1 MSRYFGAMLE
11 EMSDHETRAKRVT
24 LSPEDVRQAIR
35 LLQRLTGPTR
45 RVSDRSVEVA
55 SRDALSSVAQLSL
68 AVRQERNQHF
78 SPAMF
83 GEPAW
88 DLLLALYVEQAE
100 NEAPT
105 VSMLAKVAG
114 IPITTALRWMDYLEE
129 KRLIERER
137 SSFDRRA
144 STVTLSESGRTRLE
158 GYFAEVLVALDGNP
172 QAIQIPNT

>member
-1 MSRYFGAMLE
+1 MSRYFGVMLE
-11 EMSDHETRAKRVT
+11 EMFDHETRPKRVT
-24 LSPEDVRQAIR
+24 LSPEDVRHAIR

-45 RVSDRSVEVA
+45 TVSDLSVEVT
-55 SRDALSSVAQLSL
+55 SRDALASVAQLSL
-68 AVRQERNQHF
+68 AVRLERNQHF

-88 DLLLALYVEQAE
+88 DLLLALYVQQAE
-100 NEAPT
+100 NETPT

-114 IPITTALRWMDYLEE
+114 TPITTALRWMDYLEE

-144 STVTLSESGRTRLE
+144 STVRLSESGRIRLE
-158 GYFAEVLVALDGNP
+158 GYFAEVLAAMTGNP
-172 QAIQIPNT
+172 HAIQIPST